1 MRQYLSAHQVQAANQ
16 IELGEIVEP
25 LTMEGI
31 KRSDPHPEIRLY
43 SVGHEG
49 QANLHLPGIGNKTFT
64 WIQAAVRAVA
74 DKLKLGTAVFDR
86 HDPDTNSHEGR
97 TQIGQVVGRVVK
109 QIGDR
114 FNTLAAIH
122 IFPQFKSRPLDVASI
137 EADIEY
143 DHDEYQAWPVN
154 INSVS
159 GIALSNSGIDSP
171 GFPGATLLGAVQAY
185 VQAFGS
191 DFGDKKMNLSDVK
204 VAVKDLGLT
213 PTQIF
218 GIDDIMG
225 DTAVVGKVKEAK
237 ESTYNMSE
245 RIRKERDEARERI
258 TTLENT
264 NAETDKKLKQ
274 HTMQSK
280 SVGVLDA
287 VLAEPERKLDDK
299 AKIFIKRNLK
309 DFSTAAENEDTLK
322 VDVGKFV
329 EAQVV
334 EYGEQAKL
342 FGVDVGNAPT
352 PSSKVF
358 KLPPELTVD
367 GQTSSP
373 GTPNSQPDIP
383 PSRQEVIAEEMNPDI
398 NSLIP
403 GGKAA
408 QEAQKT

>member
-367 GQTSSP
+367 GQKSSP
-373 GTPNSQPDIP
+373 GTPNSPANIP

>member
-143 DHDEYQAWPVN
+143 DHDEHQAWPVN

-367 GQTSSP
+367 GQKSSP
-373 GTPNSQPDIP
+373 GTPNSPANIP

>member
-398 NSLIP
+398 NPLIP

>member
-204 VAVKDLGLT
+204 VAVKDLGLIS
-213 PTQIF
+213 TQIF